1 MKNVES
7 NMETAIEYAPESF
20 GQVVMLYIDCEV
32 NGHHVKAFVDSGT
45 EFLKFIFLC
54 QSFGLI
60 PFRILSVRTNLK
72 KINFENQNEISIK
85 HISSIMF

>member
-45 EFLKFIFLC
+45 EFCINKYF
-54 QSFGLI
+54 S
-60 PFRILSVRTNLK
+60 RVLSRGK
-72 KINFENQNEISIK
+72 
-85 HISSIMF
+85 